1 MSTRVNQSQAVRYVV
16 AVWGLL
22 FFFSFSLYAQKLN
35 VTGNVKDA
43 TGETIIGASVLVKGT
58 TNGTITDFDG
68 NFSLSDVDQG
78 SVIEVSYIGY
88 TTQSITVKDASPL
101 KA

>member
-1 MSTRVNQSQAVRYVV
+1 MSTRVNQLQAVRYVV
-16 AVWGLL
+16 AIWGLL

-58 TNGTITDFDG
+58 TNGTITD
-68 NFSLSDVDQG
+68 
-78 SVIEVSYIGY
+78 
-88 TTQSITVKDASPL
+88 
-101 KA
+101 